1 MSHILRKTVIASV
14 IGFSSMIR
22 AQFALPTFQA
32 AQARQNVVY
41 SNFAL
46 DFDGVNDYVS
56 TGGSNV
62 GKPCTVEAWTKKT
75 SNSGHGTLLS
85 GGSYRVRLDQWSTS
99 NKVGFTKT
107 GSYDASFDKS
117 TTLNEWVHVAIVF
130 TSDSSTLFI
139 NGAYHSK
146 HNQTTFNLPTS
157 SIGTGGSSTI
167 TATIDELRIW
177 NDARTAAEIAD
188 NMEMELA
195 GDEANLVAYYK
206 MSDGSGT
213 TLTDNSS
220 NSNTG
225 TLTNMVTSG
234 GSSDWVA
241 SYAPIG
247 TFNSSYKTD
256 VEAIWQNTGTNAS
269 SSSNGLY
276 MTVGSALTEQNWAAY
291 GNNNTTGTSTS
302 DLPDGVALRSGRIW
316 QVDEEG
322 TVTPTLTIDVDESTV
337 LSIFAH
343 GATANKLLYRSG
355 TSGDFSI
362 GAEGSSTNRSD
373 KTVSFSSGVDVSGV
387 GLDSGYFYTL
397 GVTSSFLSD
406 GTHGSTDWAKGA
418 DFDGIIDRAYQH
430 AEDSATENPLH
441 RSSNGDG
448 KAWTVSALFNYNDVA
463 GRTVWQQGAC
473 NDYDVAME
481 ATNVSGLTFA
491 YGEEGSDRL
500 TFTNSDIGPY
510 TWYSITVA
518 FNGGTTGYTN
528 YGLSFD
534 GHDDRVSLPNSVNM
548 GTSDFTISLRLKTD
562 DLDTRQ
568 HVFQQTGG
576 SGNRVIAINTDGSLT
591 SRLGGTGSDHDSGAD
606 LSADTWYHIVLVHD
620 NSANTIKWYVDGTE
634 KNTNTSVDIPSNGSS
649 YYLGINANANDKMFD
664 GEMDELRIWNA
675 ALTSIPGHSGTDS
688 ILVGSES
695 NLVAYYRF
703 DEYDGTTIEDLTS
716 NNHHGTTQQMT
727 GDHRTA
733 SGVTLAPLDSLDDYY
748 GRFSFYTT
756 NISTG
761 AVSSLSMTTANTNY
775 GYTGAA
781 GGTFTVAAR
790 GCNSFVLN
798 SQFAYVGI
806 TNSALSS
813 SAIQGNGSYV
823 TGFALDPVGWADAN
837 FSLPDATASN
847 TTKIWLF
854 GDGDNDTEQYVYNYI
869 NPSDTDSRL
878 NKEGDRLE
886 INVYIAN

>member
-1 MSHILRKTVIASV
+1 MQHISILRIKGITIFAALS
-14 IGFSSMIR
+14 ITLYGN
-22 AQFALPTFQA
+22 QFPLPTFHA
-32 AQARQNVVY
+32 VQARPNAIY
-41 SNFAL
+41 SNYAL

-56 TGGSNV
+56 VGGSDIS
-62 GKPCTVEAWTKKT
+62 KPCTVEAWTKKT

-85 GGSYRVRLDQWSTS
+85 GGRYRVRLDQWSTS
-99 NKVGFTKT
+99 NKVGFTRT
-107 GSYDASFDKS
+107 GTYDASFNKS

-130 TSDSSTLFI
+130 TSDSSTLYI

-146 HNQTTFNLPTS
+146 HNQTNFKIGTS
-157 SIGTGGSSTI
+157 SIGTSGSSTI

-188 NMEMELA
+188 NMEIELA
-195 GDEANLVAYYK
+195 GNESNLVAYYK
-206 MSDGSGT
+206 MSNGSGT

-234 GSSDWVA
+234 ASSDWVA

-247 TFNSSYKTD
+247 IFNSSYKTD
-256 VEAIWQNTGTNAS
+256 VEALWQNIGTSSS

-302 DLPDGVALRSGRIW
+302 DLPSGVALRSGRIW
-316 QVDEEG
+316 QVDERG
-322 TVTPTLTIDVDESTV
+322 TVAPAVTIDVDESTV
-337 LSIFAH
+337 LSTFAH

-355 TSGDFSI
+355 TSGDFTI
-362 GAEGSSTNRSD
+362 GAEGNSTDRTD
-373 KTVSFSSGVDVSGV
+373 KTVSFSSA

-397 GVTSSFLSD
+397 GLASSFLSD
-406 GTHGSTDWAKGA
+406 GTHGSTGWTKGS
-418 DFDGIIDRAYQH
+418 DFDGVVDRAYQN
-430 AEDSATENPLH
+430 AGDSATENPLH

-448 KAWTVSALFNYNDVA
+448 KAWTVSTLFNYNDVA
-463 GRTVWQQGAC
+463 GRTVWQQGEL
-473 NDYDVAME
+473 NDYDIAME
-481 ATNVSGLTFA
+481 VTNAGGLTFA
-491 YGEEGSDRL
+491 YGEEGSNRL
-500 TFTNSDIGPY
+500 TFTNSGIGPY
-510 TWYSITVA
+510 IWYSITVA
-518 FNGGTTGYTN
+518 FDGGTTGYSN

-534 GHDDRVSLPNSVNM
+534 GGDDRVSLPNSVNM

-562 DLDTRQ
+562 DLDIRQ
-568 HVFQQTGG
+568 HVLQQTGTN
-576 SGNRVIAINTDGSLT
+576 SNRVMAINTDGSLT

-606 LSADTWYHIVLVHD
+606 LSANTWYHIVLVHD
-620 NSANTIKWYVDGTE
+620 NSENTIKWYVDGTE
-634 KNTNTSVDIPSNGSS
+634 KNTNTSVDIPSNSSS
-649 YYLGINANANDKMFD
+649 YYLGINANANGQMFD

-688 ILVGSES
+688 ILVGNES

-703 DEYDGTTIEDLTS
+703 DKYDGTTIEDLTS
-716 NNHHGTTQQMT
+716 NNYHGTTQQMT

-761 AVSSLSMTTANTNY
+761 AVSSLSMTTTNTNY
-775 GYTGAA
+775 GYTDAA

-790 GCNSFVLN
+790 GGNSFVLN

-869 NPSDTDSRL
+869 YPSDTDSRL
-878 NKEGDRLE
+878 YKVGNQLE
-886 INVYIAN
+886 ISVYIAN

>member
-1 MSHILRKTVIASV
+1 MQHISILRIKGITIFAALS
-14 IGFSSMIR
+14 ITLYGN
-22 AQFALPTFQA
+22 QFPLPTFHA
-32 AQARQNVVY
+32 VQARPNAIY
-41 SNFAL
+41 SNYAL

-56 TGGSNV
+56 VGGSDIS
-62 GKPCTVEAWTKKT
+62 KPCTVEAWTKKT

-85 GGSYRVRLDQWSTS
+85 GGRYRVRLDQWSTS
-99 NKVGFTKT
+99 NKVGFTRT
-107 GSYDASFDKS
+107 GTYDASFNKS

-130 TSDSSTLFI
+130 TSDSSTLYI

-146 HNQTTFNLPTS
+146 NNQTNFKIPTN
-157 SIGTGGSSTI
+157 SIGTGGSATI

-188 NMEMELA
+188 NMEIELA
-195 GDEANLVAYYK
+195 GNESNLVAYYK
-206 MSDGSGT
+206 MSNGSGT

-234 GSSDWVA
+234 ASSDWVA

-247 TFNSSYKTD
+247 IFNSSYKTD
-256 VEAIWQNTGTNAS
+256 VEALWQNIGTSSS

-302 DLPDGVALRSGRIW
+302 DLPSGVALRSGRIW
-316 QVDEEG
+316 QVDERG
-322 TVTPTLTIDVDESTV
+322 TVAPAVTIDVDESTV
-337 LSIFAH
+337 LSTFAH

-355 TSGDFSI
+355 TSGDFTI
-362 GAEGSSTNRSD
+362 GAEGNSTDRTD
-373 KTVSFSSGVDVSGV
+373 KTVSFSSA

-397 GVTSSFLSD
+397 GLASSFLSD
-406 GTHGSTDWAKGA
+406 GTHGSTGWTKGS
-418 DFDGIIDRAYQH
+418 DFDGVVDRAYQN
-430 AEDSATENPLH
+430 AGDSATENPLH

-448 KAWTVSALFNYNDVA
+448 KAWTVSTLFNYNDVA
-463 GRTVWQQGAC
+463 GRTVWQQGEL
-473 NDYDVAME
+473 NDYDIAME
-481 ATNVSGLTFA
+481 VTNAGGLTFA
-491 YGEEGSDRL
+491 YGEEGSNRL
-500 TFTNSDIGPY
+500 TFTNSGIGPY
-510 TWYSITVA
+510 IWYSITVA
-518 FNGGTTGYTN
+518 FDGGTTGYSN

-534 GHDDRVSLPNSVNM
+534 GGDDRVSLPNSVNM

-562 DLDTRQ
+562 DLDIRQ
-568 HVFQQTGG
+568 HVLQQTGTN
-576 SGNRVIAINTDGSLT
+576 SNRVMAINTDGSLT

-606 LSADTWYHIVLVHD
+606 LSANTWYHIVLVHD
-620 NSANTIKWYVDGTE
+620 NSENTIKWYVDGTE
-634 KNTNTSVDIPSNGSS
+634 KNTNTSVDIPSNSSS
-649 YYLGINANANDKMFD
+649 YYLGINANANGQMFD

-688 ILVGSES
+688 ILVGNES

-703 DEYDGTTIEDLTS
+703 DKYDGTTIEDLTS
-716 NNHHGTTQQMT
+716 NNYHGTTQQMT

-761 AVSSLSMTTANTNY
+761 AVSSLSMTTTNTNY
-775 GYTGAA
+775 GYTDAA

-790 GCNSFVLN
+790 GGNSFVLN

-837 FSLPDATASN
+837 FSLPDETASN

-869 NPSDTDSRL
+869 YPSDTDSRL
-878 NKEGDRLE
+878 YKVGNQLE
-886 INVYIAN
+886 ISVYIAN